1 MCIMR
6 SMQDTPQQRHTIDEL
21 STLVE
26 LPLRTVRYYI
36 QLGLVDRPIG
46 EKKAAYYTAAH
57 VDQLLTIR
65 KWQNA
70 GLSLERIREILAA
83 PEAGLLPPP
92 RPRGAG
98 TVEVWSHLVVADGLE
113 ITLEPGRAGL
123 SSEDVRALF
132 RGVTA
137 LYEQIKKGQDHDNN

>member
-1 MCIMR
+1 MR

-70 GLSLERIREILAA
+70 GLSLERIREILAS

>member
-1 MCIMR
+1 MR